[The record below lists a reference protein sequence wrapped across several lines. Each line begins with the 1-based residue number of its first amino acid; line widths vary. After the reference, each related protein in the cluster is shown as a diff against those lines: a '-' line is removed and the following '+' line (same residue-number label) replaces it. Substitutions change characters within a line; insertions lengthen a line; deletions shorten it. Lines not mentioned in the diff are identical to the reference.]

1 MRDGI
6 HHHNWKIHYPRAT
19 GQYILCTLDYCF
31 KKYIHMGPVRRIC
44 LLAIENVP
52 NLQEP
57 RGTVNVVNHRSY
69 KGVITGLWPAKT
81 TGLSAIFGWLLS
93 CCANKLVNIHLP
105 MRLHDHG
112 DLAWWMFVQISWN
125 RFSTL
130 NSFQSFMLHTET
142 GCLNSY

>member
-93 CCANKLVNIHLP
+93 CCAKKLVNIHLP
-105 MRLHDHG
+105 IRLHDHG
-112 DLAWWMFVQISWN
+112 VLLD
-125 RFSTL
+125 
-130 NSFQSFMLHTET
+130 
-142 GCLNSY
+142 GCLCKFHETDFQP